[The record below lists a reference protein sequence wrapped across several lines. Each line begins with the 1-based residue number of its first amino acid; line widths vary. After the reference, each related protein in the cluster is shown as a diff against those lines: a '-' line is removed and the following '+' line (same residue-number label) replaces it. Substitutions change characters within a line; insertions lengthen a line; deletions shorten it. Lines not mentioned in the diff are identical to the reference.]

1 MPMKLTLESIE
12 DLINTII
19 GEDVIPLIKILYNK
33 DNISEFKLAEML
45 NVTVNQIRNML
56 YRLYEQNLVVY
67 MRKKDKKKGWYIY
80 YWSLNQKGIGN
91 SILKTKLK
99 QLDDFKIRIAREQDS
114 QFFVC
119 PNACMRFPI
128 ETAMEYEFRC
138 QECGSLMKEL
148 DNKKTIENIKNMI
161 TTLENE
167 IVILRTIPVKVKKE
181 RVPKEKT
188 KKVVKK
194 IVKEKVIKEKKVAKE
209 KKAPKEKPKTVTKKV
224 TKKVSKVKKKK
235 I

>member
-1 MPMKLTLESIE
+1 MPMKLILESIE
-12 DLINTII
+12 DLVNTII
-19 GEDVIPLIKILYNK
+19 GEDVVPLIKILHNK

-67 MRKKDKKKGWYIY
+67 IRKKDKKKGWYIY

-99 QLDDFKIRIAREQDS
+99 QLDDFKVRIGREQDS

-119 PNACMRFPI
+119 PNTCMRFPI

-167 IVILRTIPVKVKKE
+167 IVVLRTIPVKVKKE
-181 RVPKEKT
+181 RIPKEKT

-194 IVKEKVIKEKKVAKE
+194 IVKEKKVVKE
-209 KKAPKEKPKTVTKKV
+209 KKAPKEKSKKEVKKATKKV
-224 TKKVSKVKKKK
+224 TKKVSKVKKK